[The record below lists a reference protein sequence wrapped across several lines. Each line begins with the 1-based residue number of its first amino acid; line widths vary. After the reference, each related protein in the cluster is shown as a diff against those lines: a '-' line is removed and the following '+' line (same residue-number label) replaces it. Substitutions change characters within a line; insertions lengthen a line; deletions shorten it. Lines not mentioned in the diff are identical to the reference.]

1 MLTQTLYCNL
11 SYAHT
16 EESPSLLGLVPN
28 NLTKIPTHV
37 QIVVRFVAVEF
48 SVVIA
53 LPKQFGK
60 AERLS

>member
-1 MLTQTLYCNL
+1 M
-11 SYAHT
+11 
-16 EESPSLLGLVPN
+16 LGLVPS
-28 NLTKIPTHV
+28 NLIKIPTHV